1 MIYYSQNEANE
12 LLKSLAVEK
21 EDIQGMNSVGFKVID
36 VCSGPYMVNFLY
48 KELNVIYINQ
58 NNAYKPLFQERM
70 RKILLNLGKEG
81 DIPNGFEWI
90 INGFKNGEFPIHET
104 QLDEWAIKFHP
115 NLPDFRKLLFNFESV
130 NITSILKKVYQQHCT
145 NDMKAMYEMFG

>member
-1 MIYYSQNEANE
+1 M
-12 LLKSLAVEK
+12 L
-21 EDIQGMNSVGFKVID
+21 
-36 VCSGPYMVNFLY
+36 
-48 KELNVIYINQ
+48 YINQ
-58 NNAYKPLFQERM
+58 NNNCKPLFQEKIRE
-70 RKILLNLGKEG
+70 ILLNLGKEG

-115 NLPDFRKLLFNFESV
+115 NLPDFRKLLFNFELV

-145 NDMKAMYEMFG
+145 NDMKAMFEMFG